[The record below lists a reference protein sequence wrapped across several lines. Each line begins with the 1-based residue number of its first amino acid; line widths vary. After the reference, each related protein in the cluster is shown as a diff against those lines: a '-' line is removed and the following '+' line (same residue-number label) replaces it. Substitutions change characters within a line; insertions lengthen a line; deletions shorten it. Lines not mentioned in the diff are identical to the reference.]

1 MTELDHPNAVR
12 GAYSKLRVMRSAAG
26 YYVGTMWQEF
36 DSLGCTVMECPGS
49 RESEYFETEQ
59 EANEMLRFYKEGE
72 E

>member
-1 MTELDHPNAVR
+1 MTDLDHPNAVR

-26 YYVGTMWQEF
+26 YYMGTMWQEF
-36 DSLGCTVMECPGS
+36 DANGDIVWECPGS
-49 RESEYFETEQ
+49 RESCYYETEQ